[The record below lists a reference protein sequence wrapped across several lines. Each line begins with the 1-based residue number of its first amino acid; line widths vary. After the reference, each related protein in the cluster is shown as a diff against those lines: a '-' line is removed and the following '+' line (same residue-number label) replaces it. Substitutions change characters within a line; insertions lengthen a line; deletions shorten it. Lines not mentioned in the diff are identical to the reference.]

1 MLFDLAFP
9 TPAPSAVVMEPTSNI
24 SATGSRRPTGPR
36 TAACLG
42 EWELLG
48 TIGSGEWAIV
58 YRARP
63 RDCKANWPADYAI
76 KVARAGDARR
86 PHADML
92 ILREA
97 TVGRSVTHPHLVA
110 ILQAH
115 LAASP
120 HYLVMPLLKGATAR
134 EAVAAIGPLP
144 TPQALWIVRQTA
156 EALCALHEAG
166 WLHADV
172 KPGNI
177 HVSPSGHS
185 TLVDLGFALQLDSDE
200 CARGA
205 SLRGT
210 LNYTAPEM
218 ISSAV
223 PVDGRSDTYSL
234 GITLFELLAGQP
246 PFADDDPGRLM
257 LAHMQREVPSL
268 RRTLPGLNREVNDLV
283 REMLAKEPLRRP
295 SDQELVQ
302 RLIDLELATL
312 EERSV
317 PLAANALRQDA
328 GEFVDQQCADVQG

>member
-1 MLFDLAFP
+1 MDP
-9 TPAPSAVVMEPTSNI
+9 TTNVSMS
-24 SATGSRRPTGPR
+24 GSRRPTSSR
-36 TAACLG
+36 VASCLG

-48 TIGSGEWAIV
+48 TIGSGEWSIV
-58 YRARP
+58 YQARP

-86 PHADML
+86 PHADVL

-110 ILQAH
+110 VLQAH
-115 LAASP
+115 LATSP
-120 HYLVMPLLKGATAR
+120 HYLVMPLLQGATSR
-134 EAVAAIGPLP
+134 EAVSAMGPLP
-144 TPQALWIVRQTA
+144 TPHALWIARQTA
-156 EALCALHEAG
+156 EALGALHAAG

-177 HVSPSGHS
+177 HVSPSGHA
-185 TLVDLGFALQLDSDE
+185 TLIDLGFALQLDSDE

-205 SLRGT
+205 PLRGT
-210 LNYTAPEM
+210 LSYTAPEM

-223 PVDGRSDTYSL
+223 PVDARSDTYSL
-234 GITLFELLAGQP
+234 GITLYELLAGQP

-257 LAHMQREVPSL
+257 LAHMQKEVPSL
-268 RRTLPGLNREVNDLV
+268 RRLRPGLNREVNDLV

-312 EERSV
+312 EERCV
-317 PLAANALRQDA
+317 PLMTDALRQDA
-328 GEFVDQQCADVQG
+328 GELVDQ